1 VKISQIQIG
10 SFGVWQGL
18 TLANLDPGITV
29 FYGENEAGKTTLL
42 QYLRTILYGFSPE
55 RRSRYLPT
63 LYGGRP
69 GGELSVTS
77 ASGRFRI
84 ERFTQVAATDRGRVN
99 VIAADG
105 TVFTEPQLKALLG
118 GVDEV
123 VYDNVFAVG
132 LRELQELATLDE
144 TDASQLLYDLSSGL
158 DRVSLVKVTRNL
170 DASREEI
177 LGNDDA
183 EITRLLAEHEQ
194 LRVEVDQLRAGANSW
209 LQAAAQRA
217 ATEREIE
224 DLQSETQQIEDETK
238 TLELARAVRSPWQKR
253 ETIDERLAAIG
264 EIRELPEHLPR
275 QLDHLTGQMRKCRA
289 QAKQIKASRRRLV
302 AELNDLVLNERLW
315 RQAPRIEALAE
326 QRTWLASITDQA
338 QRLKKEIADLEN
350 DLKNRHANSGMGE
363 LQLAGGP
370 RLSESLRASLT
381 GPAKSVRDQ
390 SRRRKEAQRDLEQF
404 TRDADELQESLEEE
418 LARRGVR
425 RLTDA
430 LSSAGDRVAQLR
442 RRNVDG
448 ERIAKLKHQ
457 RIELKHQGQRL
468 LEQQV
473 LSGWVIGGLGLMFSF
488 GVLLVLMAMTASLF
502 SISGTAAGILALLGV
517 CAVGGSIIWKLVL
530 QHDAAMRLE
539 ECSRQMSQVDA
550 ELEQAGHSVDDRTA
564 SNATGSGDSSEQL
577 FSAERDL
584 ERLEQLV
591 PMESEHQN
599 LRQQAASA
607 KRRLEE
613 SEEGYRSAM
622 RRWKSAL
629 VDNGLPQTMSPA
641 QVLRLVSSSTPM
653 MEAQRRIDSR
663 YEELEQRHREIAAIQ
678 GRVQQM
684 AADAGLELEGD
695 DSDSHIEQ
703 LVGELREQERKGA
716 RRDQLRDKHGR
727 LKQAYNRRKRVYRKM
742 LRRRD
747 KIVSE
752 AGAADV
758 RQFRDLFSK
767 IESVVQLREQRD
779 ELTEAIR
786 EKLGHG
792 VAETAVATHVT
803 GATDEQI
810 EHRQDQ
816 LLVKYDATQDRLK
829 TLYEQRGA
837 MREQAEAMR
846 DNRRLA
852 EAQFELGCVEQRLS
866 EAIQRWRVLAVAS
879 LALLE
884 VRQTYE
890 RDRQPKTLNEASNYM
905 SRLTEGQYVRIWTP
919 LSEDVLKVED
929 RTGVSLP
936 IDVLSQGTREQVFL
950 SLRLAL
956 VAGYMRRGVQL
967 PVVLDDVLVN
977 FDVRRARAAAKLLAD
992 FAHRGHQLLIF
1003 SCHEHIME
1011 IFQSLGV
1018 TVHELPSH
1026 AVVAGVEK
1034 PEPIVVGSEPVLVEE
1049 QEPDE
1054 PEEEVNEEDELE
1066 EEEELV
1072 AEEEG
1077 EYEEEYEEDE
1087 VEEVS
1092 EEDELETEEEGDEE
1106 YELAPIAEA
1115 EAEDE
1120 EVDSDENEWF
1130 ADDEFEDD
1138 KVEAADDS
1146 EKAIGTEINLDDDFE
1161 NIWEEEEKDDAA

>member
-1 VKISQIQIG
+1 VKISQVQVG

-99 VIAADG
+99 VVAADG
-105 TVFTEPQLKALLG
+105 TVFTEPQLKSLLG

-183 EITRLLAEHEQ
+183 EITRLLGEHEQ

-224 DLQSETQQIEDETK
+224 DLQRETQQIEDETK

-253 ETIDERLAAIG
+253 ELIDQRLVALG
-264 EIRELPEHLPR
+264 EVRELPDHLPR
-275 QLDHLTGQMRKCRA
+275 LLDHLTGQLQKCRT

-302 AELNDLVLNERLW
+302 AELDDLVLNERLW

-338 QRLKKEIADLEN
+338 QRLEKEVSDLEN
-350 DLKNRHANSGMGE
+350 DLKNRHVNSGMGE

-390 SRRRKEAQRDLEQF
+390 SRARKEAQRDLEQS
-404 TRDADELQESLEEE
+404 TREADELQERMEEE
-418 LARRGVR
+418 LNRRGVR
-425 RLTDA
+425 HLTDA
-430 LSSAGDRVAQLR
+430 LSTAGDRVAQLR

-502 SISGTAAGILALLGV
+502 SISGTAAGIMALLGV

-550 ELEQAGHSVDDRTA
+550 ELEQAGHSVDDRAA

-613 SEEGYRSAM
+613 SEEGYKSAM

-629 VDNGLPQTMSPA
+629 LSNGLPQTMSPS

-684 AADAGLELEGD
+684 AAEAGLELEGD
-695 DSDSHIEQ
+695 DPDSHIEQ

-752 AGAADV
+752 AGVADV
-758 RQFRDLFSK
+758 QQFRDLFSK
-767 IESVVQLREQRD
+767 IESVASLHEQRD
-779 ELTEAIR
+779 ELTETIR
-786 EKLGHG
+786 ENLGHG
-792 VAETAVATHVT
+792 VAETAVATHVA

-852 EAQFELGCVEQRLS
+852 EAQFELGCVEQQLS

-879 LALLE
+879 LARLE

-890 RDRQPKTLNEASNYM
+890 RDRQPETLNEASNYM
-905 SRLTEGQYVRIWTP
+905 SQLTDGQYVRIWTP

-929 RTGVSLP
+929 RKGVSLS

-956 VAGYMRRGVQL
+956 VAGYMRRGVRL

-977 FDVRRARAAAKLLAD
+977 FDVRRAKAAAKLLAD
-992 FAHRGHQLLIF
+992 FASRGHQLLIF

-1018 TVHELPSH
+1018 SVHELPNH

-1034 PEPIVVGSEPVLVEE
+1034 PEPIVLAPEPVVV
-1049 QEPDE
+1049 
-1054 PEEEVNEEDELE
+1054 EEEVIEEEDLEEEYEEE

-1072 AEEEG
+1072 DEEED
-1077 EYEEEYEEDE
+1077 EYEEEYEEEEE
-1087 VEEVS
+1087 VEEVAEEEELEVE
-1092 EEDELETEEEGDEE
+1092 EEDDEE

-1115 EAEDE
+1115 EGEEEED
-1120 EVDSDENEWF
+1120 DSDENEWF
-1130 ADDEFEDD
+1130 ADDEFEEDE
-1138 KVEAADDS
+1138 VEASDDS
-1146 EKAIGTEINLDDDFE
+1146 EETMETAQELDDDFE
-1161 NIWEEEEKDDAA
+1161 NIWDEEEKDDAA